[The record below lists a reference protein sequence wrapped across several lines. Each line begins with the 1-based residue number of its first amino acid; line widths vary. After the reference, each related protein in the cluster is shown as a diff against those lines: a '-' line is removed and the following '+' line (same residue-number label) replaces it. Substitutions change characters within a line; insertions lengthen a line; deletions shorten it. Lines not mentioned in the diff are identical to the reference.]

1 VIDYQPQRDLTMN
14 LRKTKYTIFGYANGQ
29 LLDVTEVKGIV
40 AARNI
45 SSFWEST
52 GRFTEVTFKP
62 KNQLLV

>member
-1 VIDYQPQRDLTMN
+1 MN

-45 SSFWEST
+45 SAFWEST
-52 GRFTEVTFKP
+52 GRFSKVTFQP
-62 KNQLLV
+62 KNI

>member
-1 VIDYQPQRDLTMN
+1 MN

-62 KNQLLV
+62 RNFSDK